1 MQVRTEIVIW
11 LNVKGE
17 VKQLLEVVQINQC
30 VGTIGQLPYCHNILI
45 DSEDC

>member
-17 VKQLLEVVQINQC
+17 VKQLEEVVQITKH
-30 VGTIGQLPYCHNILI
+30 VGTVTL
-45 DSEDC
+45 SS